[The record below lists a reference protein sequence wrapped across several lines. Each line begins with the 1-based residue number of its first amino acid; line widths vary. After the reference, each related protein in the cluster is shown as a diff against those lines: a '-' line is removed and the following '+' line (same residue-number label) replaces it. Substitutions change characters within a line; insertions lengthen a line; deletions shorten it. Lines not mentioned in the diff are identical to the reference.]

1 MKKNYKTKNV
11 IVNGVT
17 YDEVFSRICNIF
29 TNIRNG
35 WDIAETYSKLYTAAK
50 QGSTT
55 MFVAIVKMELSDN
68 VYCSK
73 SFTETKAKAKYALAE
88 DSGIVNYYK
97 IDFSEDAFLEEIVP
111 IPLSMSEMIL
121 ETTKAYYETNKDVL
135 SNEEIVSLEEQISY
149 LTDIVKWEDKY
160 SILHIAALINAND
173 VAKDCS
179 KRLEKVEKEY
189 ENTRDEKVYL
199 EQCEMIETRLCDVW
213 LNKEKDGG
221 RCPVFFEDLKVPKN
235 LRPFFD
241 EIFIDC

>member
-1 MKKNYKTKNV
+1 
-11 IVNGVT
+11 
-17 YDEVFSRICNIF
+17 
-29 TNIRNG
+29 
-35 WDIAETYSKLYTAAK
+35 
-50 QGSTT
+50 
-55 MFVAIVKMELSDN
+55 MFVAIVKMELFDN

-88 DSGIVNYYK
+88 DSGMVNYYK

-160 SILHIAALINAND
+160 SILQIAALINAND

-179 KRLEKVEKEY
+179 KRLEKSKKNMKTHVMK
-189 ENTRDEKVYL
+189 KS
-199 EQCEMIETRLCDVW
+199 I
-213 LNKEKDGG
+213 LNSVK
-221 RCPVFFEDLKVPKN
+221 
-235 LRPFFD
+235 
-241 EIFIDC
+241 